1 MDILTKEYLIEEYVK
16 KIGDKEED
24 LISFKSK
31 IDEILLLS
39 KQKLKKVTSD
49 LDLKFNSNSIRE
61 EEYLNLFRKEKDEI
75 LQRTKE
81 ELDVLIKNL

>member
-1 MDILTKEYLIEEYVK
+1 MDQEIKNLIEEYVK